1 MIYIPEELRPHERKR
16 LRLTTMRER
25 ISAFKE
31 DGYPPS
37 AIASRLGLPSVQALY
52 QLEQEIADYFRSK
65 EDLSV

>member
-1 MIYIPEELRPHERKR
+1 MISIPEDLRPHERKR
-16 LRLTTMRER
+16 LRMITMRER

-31 DGYPPS
+31 EGYPPS
-37 AIASRLGLPSVQALY
+37 AIAAKLGLPSVQALY

>member
-1 MIYIPEELRPHERKR
+1 MI
-16 LRLTTMRER
+16 TMRER

-37 AIASRLGLPSVQALY
+37 AIASRLGLSSVQALY
-52 QLEQEIADYFRSK
+52 QLEHEIADYFRSK